1 MVNGTQDLLSIDRV
15 RIRNASNNN
24 KGVLHTSKVLISFEF
39 VLLHLISGHYI
50 AVQTSNVQKVQ
61 KILPLTKLIYLPKLT
76 QIKD

>member
-24 KGVLHTSKVLISFEF
+24 EGVLHASKVLISPKK
-39 VLLHLISGHYI
+39 LSLTSDLRPLYSRP
-50 AVQTSNVQKVQ
+50 TSNVQ

-76 QIKD
+76 LIKD